1 MLMKKTLFLIFG
13 LLPFVL
19 SCVKDPETHQLL
31 IENRFATLYADQTID
46 SVVFYTFDSWSA
58 ASATDWLTIDGPS
71 EGKIQ
76 YNNSRR
82 YRCRAG
88 LIVSPNT
95 TGETRDGYVYVN
107 SYDYSST
114 FVRVQYGYLN
124 ISRPVCTVD
133 SYLDEGQTVPKK
145 VHHTLTVNAQTDED
159 SLCFVV
165 QNFWSLAFEGETPE
179 WVTFD
184 KTGGQRGKNSV
195 KLSFS
200 ENTDATKTR
209 EAKLRLTSG
218 QVSNIITIQQKPT
231 VEE

>member
-1 MLMKKTLFLIFG
+1 MKKTLFLICG

-31 IENRFATLYADQTID
+31 IENSFTTLYADQTVD
-46 SVVFYTFDSWSA
+46 SLVFYTFDSWSVVSA
-58 ASATDWLTIDGPS
+58 ADWLTIDGPS

-95 TGETRDGYVYVN
+95 TEVTRVGKVHVN
-107 SYDYSST
+107 SYYPST

-133 SYLDEGQTVPKK
+133 SFLVEAPTVPKK

-159 SLCFVV
+159 SLCFAV
-165 QNFWSLAFEGETPE
+165 QNYWSLAFEGETPGWLTLE
-179 WVTFD
+179 
-184 KTGGQRGKNSV
+184 KTQGERGKNSV

-218 QVSNIITIQQKPT
+218 VVSNIITIQQKSA
-231 VEE
+231 VEK

>member
-1 MLMKKTLFLIFG
+1 MKKTLFLICG

-58 ASATDWLTIDGPS
+58 ASATDWLAIDGPS

-95 TGETRDGYVYVN
+95 TGVTRDGYVYVN

-124 ISRPVCTVD
+124 ISRPLCTVEEFM
-133 SYLDEGQTVPKK
+133 DEAQTVPKK

-165 QNFWSLAFEGETPE
+165 QNYWSLAFEGETPE
-179 WVTFD
+179 WVTFE
-184 KTGGQRGKNSV
+184 KTQGERGKNSV

-218 QVSNIITIQQKPT
+218 VVSNIITIQQKPA

>member
-1 MLMKKTLFLIFG
+1 MKKTLFLIFG

-31 IENRFATLYADQTID
+31 LENSFTTLYADQTID
-46 SVVFYTFDSWSA
+46 SVVFYTFDSWSVVSA
-58 ASATDWLTIDGPS
+58 ADWLTIDGPS

-88 LIVSPNT
+88 LVVSPNT
-95 TGETRDGYVYVN
+95 TEVTRVGKVHVN
-107 SYDYSST
+107 SYKYPGN
-114 FVRVQYGYLN
+114 FVRLQYGYLN
-124 ISRPVCTVD
+124 ISRPLCTVEEFM
-133 SYLDEGQTVPKK
+133 DEAQTVPKK

-165 QNFWSLAFEGETPE
+165 QNYWSLAFEGETPE
-179 WVTFD
+179 WLTLE
-184 KTGGQRGKNSV
+184 KTQGERGKNSV

-218 QVSNIITIQQKPT
+218 QVSNLITIQQKPA

>member
-1 MLMKKTLFLIFG
+1 MKKTLFLICG

-31 IENRFATLYADQTID
+31 IENSFTTLYADQTID

-58 ASATDWLTIDGPS
+58 ASATDWLAIDGPS

-95 TGETRDGYVYVN
+95 KEVTRVGNVHVK
-107 SYDYSST
+107 SYYSSD
-114 FVRVQYGYLN
+114 FMRVQYGYLN

-133 SYLDEGQTVPKK
+133 SFLVEAPTVPKK

-165 QNFWSLAFEGETPE
+165 QNYWSLAFEGETPE

-184 KTGGQRGKNSV
+184 KTGGQRGRNSV

-218 QVSNIITIQQKPT
+218 QVSNLITIQQKPM